1 MFLISATTT
10 REIKMQTNTALESV
24 KKAFE
29 AMEYMQQSKKVS
41 RHVALCHKKNKK
53 PYVVKHTIACVT

>member
-1 MFLISATTT
+1 
-10 REIKMQTNTALESV
+10 MQTNTALESV